1 MVHCEKCGFPINA
14 AGCMCGKVVPKRPQ
28 PNVTR
33 AQKDAAEQ
41 SVQRIGLWARIKK
54 WLGAIQS
61 AAQQSVQV
69 DGGGRLLSS
78 DRAVDGI
85 RPRYK
90 VDYGRW
96 AALAQENKMTYEDF
110 YKISTIANGTL
121 VAEEFVMRVY
131 SALEKFRLDIQTA
144 QHQMHLTDGGLPAS
158 DSESPPRR

>member
-61 AAQQSVQV
+61 AAQQSVQA
-69 DGGGRLLSS
+69 DGDIALRPCEHGYSNFEYCPHKGC
-78 DRAVDGI
+78 I
-85 RPRYK
+85 R
-90 VDYGRW
+90 
-96 AALAQENKMTYEDF
+96 
-110 YKISTIANGTL
+110 
-121 VAEEFVMRVY
+121 
-131 SALEKFRLDIQTA
+131 
-144 QHQMHLTDGGLPAS
+144 H
-158 DSESPPRR
+158 RR